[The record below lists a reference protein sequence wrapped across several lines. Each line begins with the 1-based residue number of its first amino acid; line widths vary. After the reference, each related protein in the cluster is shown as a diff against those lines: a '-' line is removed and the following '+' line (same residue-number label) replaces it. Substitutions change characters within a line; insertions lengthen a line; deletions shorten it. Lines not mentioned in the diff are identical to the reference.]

1 MEDNGKTR
9 EKEFTDALIRAFGR
23 ECIYH
28 SPQMRKASGQQKEL
42 ADALILVPPY
52 AVVFQLK
59 WLHQS
64 AEDFYGDKKDIE
76 QNRLEQKMIA
86 AARQFKRLHSG
97 WRQGTKI
104 ELPQVW
110 NTQSRKNYSLD
121 LSIIEH
127 FIPVVVVDFEDSQ
140 YEIAGGRTN
149 VSPIVVQSPNA
160 IKEWGMVHC
169 FLFKDFLR
177 ILDDLFEPG
186 DLMTYLTLR
195 ERQITESQRFIN
207 YSELD
212 FFALYLSKY
221 NEWNRTQDS
230 PYLLVEPNYYE
241 DFLETCKDEITKRRR
256 VLKQED
262 SLDKIMAQMCSHS
275 HVGIIPSIVRNIGQI
290 KSLPALLKKDISH
303 HLDCNLAKLSIAR
316 ANNKT
321 QISIGRFPTVLSPN
335 TVYLIAAVLYELQYS
350 EAVIEILYQRTL
362 SYMVANGWRNEKQD
376 VFIVIKDLDGRWAFV
391 GYRRPTA
398 TDYDNCLQPKE
409 LEETRTDFNLELFR
423 ETEWSYSRHCQ
434 AT

>member
-1 MEDNGKTR
+1 MEDKGKTR
-9 EKEFTDALIRAFGR
+9 EKEFTEALIRAFGR

-110 NTQSRKNYSLD
+110 DTQSRKNYSLD

-149 VSPIVVQSPNA
+149 VSPIVVQSPDA

-230 PYLLVEPNYYE
+230 PYLLVERYA
-241 DFLETCKDEITKRRR
+241 C
-256 VLKQED
+256 
-262 SLDKIMAQMCSHS
+262 
-275 HVGIIPSIVRNIGQI
+275 
-290 KSLPALLKKDISH
+290 
-303 HLDCNLAKLSIAR
+303 
-316 ANNKT
+316 
-321 QISIGRFPTVLSPN
+321 
-335 TVYLIAAVLYELQYS
+335 
-350 EAVIEILYQRTL
+350 
-362 SYMVANGWRNEKQD
+362 
-376 VFIVIKDLDGRWAFV
+376 
-391 GYRRPTA
+391 
-398 TDYDNCLQPKE
+398 
-409 LEETRTDFNLELFR
+409 
-423 ETEWSYSRHCQ
+423 
-434 AT
+434 